1 LPLGFPMTELIFL
14 VVLLA
19 GGMAIVAVANSLVR
33 VIIGAEV
40 AIMAGIW
47 GAALSGDLSLVAV
60 AAVAGVAETVLMVA
74 ALYRLAK
81 EGYV

>member
-1 LPLGFPMTELIFL
+1 MTELIFL

-60 AAVAGVAETVLMVA
+60 AAVVGVAETVLMVA

>member
-1 LPLGFPMTELIFL
+1 MTELIFL

-74 ALYRLAK
+74 AVYRLAK

>member
-1 LPLGFPMTELIFL
+1 MTELIFL

-19 GGMAIVAVANSLVR
+19 GGMAVVAVANSLVR

-60 AAVAGVAETVLMVA
+60 ATVVGVAETVLMVA

>member
-1 LPLGFPMTELIFL
+1 MTELIFL

-19 GGMAIVAVANSLVR
+19 GGMAVVAVANSLVR

>member
-1 LPLGFPMTELIFL
+1 MTELVFL
-14 VVLLA
+14 VLLLA
-19 GGMAIVAVANSLVR
+19 GGVAAVAVANSLVR

-47 GAALSGDLSLVAV
+47 GAALSRDLSLLAV

-74 ALYRLAK
+74 AVYRLAR
-81 EGYV
+81 EGHV

>member
-1 LPLGFPMTELIFL
+1 MTELIFL

-19 GGMAIVAVANSLVR
+19 GGMAVVAVANSLVR

-60 AAVAGVAETVLMVA
+60 ATVVGVAETVLMVA
-74 ALYRLAK
+74 SLYRLAK

>member
-1 LPLGFPMTELIFL
+1 MTELIFL

-19 GGMAIVAVANSLVR
+19 GGMAIVAVANSLVH

>member
-1 LPLGFPMTELIFL
+1 MTELIFL

-19 GGMAIVAVANSLVR
+19 GGMAVVAVANSLVR

-60 AAVAGVAETVLMVA
+60 ATVVGVAETVLMVA
-74 ALYRLAK
+74 TVYRLAK
-81 EGYV
+81 EGHV

>member
-1 LPLGFPMTELIFL
+1 MTELIFL

-19 GGMAIVAVANSLVR
+19 GGMAVVAVANSLVR

-60 AAVAGVAETVLMVA
+60 ATVVGVAETVLMVA
-74 ALYRLAK
+74 TVYRLAK